1 MSQSTQNETKALI
14 SLIACGVGSLTLG
27 LMICAAEAS
36 GAAKSFLNFYDP
48 VGPLSGKTTL
58 AVVAY
63 VVSWFVL
70 SQLYAKKSLDFGL
83 AIKTT
88 FVLVGLGIVLSFPPV
103 FLLLA
108 SH

>member
-1 MSQSTQNETKALI
+1 MSHSTQTETKALI
-14 SLIACGVGSLTLG
+14 SLIACGIGSLTLG
-27 LMICAAEAS
+27 ILICAAEAS

-48 VGPLSGKTTL
+48 VGPLSGKTTI

-63 VVSWFVL
+63 FVSWFIL
-70 SQLYAKKSLDFGL
+70 SQVYATKSLDFGK

-88 FVLVGLGIVLSFPPV
+88 FVLVGVGIVLSFPPV
-103 FLLLA
+103 FFMLS